1 MLEKIFLQIIN
12 MSYVSSIVILFIIG
26 ARLLLKKAPKKF
38 AYILWAVAL
47 FRLIV
52 PMSFESILSIIPVN
66 PMPISNDVLYDT
78 TPNVTAEIFTID
90 QSISGTAADVAS
102 SVNPMQVW
110 IFLGS
115 LLWIAGLVV
124 LLIYGM
130 VSLIKIKN
138 RLKYASHEKDNIYR
152 SDYVDTPFVLGLI
165 QPKIYLPNSLSES
178 EKEYIVLHEQTHIKR
193 FDHAI
198 RFISYLAVCIHW
210 FNPLVWIAFWLS
222 GKDMEMSCDESVI
235 RQLGHRVKKEYSQSL
250 LNLSTGRRR
259 IGMTPLAFGEGDTK
273 GRIKNILSF
282 KQPKF
287 FIIIVA
293 VMILII
299 AIFGLLS
306 NPRRDEPDLSLLNID
321 NFLSSMATGGDIT
334 VETENQGILSLS
346 PNSNF
351 LETFEHGKWKE
362 KKVNAPFESSPT
374 LKIVLHDGYYIRFY
388 SYENFAMIM
397 NEETQEKYRYYTI
410 PEEVYVDL
418 LSYVLKNGR
427 TGELALDDEEST
439 SIRGNASDE
448 VTSSSYQDLGYITGF
463 EAFDLNRITFDP
475 VEWITFEDTDRIEE
489 LDIEEL
495 DMPNG
500 YYIHNPEIEQIP
512 YEVDDKTEYRFIDW
526 RNDFSSNEDGSLLY
540 STTDKDEFNA
550 YLSTYLEIAANVP
563 FWVTTKDGVVQII
576 EEQYIP

>member
-1 MLEKIFLQIIN
+1 MLEKIFIQIIN
-12 MSYVSSIVILFIIG
+12 MSYVSSIVILFILG
-26 ARLLLKKAPKKF
+26 ARLLLKKAPKKY

-47 FRLIV
+47 FRLII
-52 PMSFESILSIIPVN
+52 PMTFESILSLIPVN
-66 PMPISNDVLYDT
+66 LIPISSNVIYDT
-78 TPNVTAEIFTID
+78 TPNVTAGMLTVD
-90 QSISGTAADVAS
+90 QSMSGTAVDIVT

-115 LLWIAGLVV
+115 WLWIAGIVV
-124 LLIYGM
+124 LLTYGM
-130 VSLIKIKN
+130 VSLIRIKS
-138 RLKYASHEKDNIYR
+138 RLKNASHEKDNIYR
-152 SDYVDTPFVLGLI
+152 SDNVDTPFVLGLI

-178 EKEYIVLHEQTHIKR
+178 EKEYIILHEQTHIKR
-193 FDHAI
+193 FDHAV

-282 KQPKF
+282 KKPKF
-287 FIIIVA
+287 YIIIGA
-293 VMILII
+293 VMILIV

-306 NPRRDEPDLSLLNID
+306 NPKRDEPDLSLLNID
-321 NFLSSMATGGDIT
+321 NFLSSMATGGDVT
-334 VETENQGILSLS
+334 VETENQGNLSLS

-351 LETFEHGKWKE
+351 LETFDHGKWKE

-374 LKIVLHDGYYIRFY
+374 LKIVLHDGYYISFY
-388 SYENFAMIM
+388 SYENYAMIM

-427 TGELALDDEEST
+427 AGELALGEEGST
-439 SIRGNASDE
+439 NIRGNVSDE

-463 EAFDLNRITFDP
+463 EAFDLSKISFDP
-475 VEWITFEDTDRIEE
+475 IEWITSEDTDRIEE
-489 LDIEEL
+489 LEIDEL
-495 DMPNG
+495 GMPNG
-500 YYIHNPEIEQIP
+500 YYIHNAEVEQIT
-512 YEVDDKTEYRFIDW
+512 YEVDENTEYRFIDYISQYQS
-526 RNDFSSNEDGSLLY
+526 FLMCSYLTLY
-540 STTDKDEFNA
+540 CA
-550 YLSTYLEIAANVP
+550 
-563 FWVTTKDGVVQII
+563 
-576 EEQYIP
+576 